1 MRRLLSL
8 LLLVTTASGV
18 SAECTQAEFADRW
31 DFFAQGVS
39 CQFYLDEQGELYKA
53 RCDQLF
59 GSLAD
64 QYVISPSGRISVN
77 SYCRVSGSIIV
88 DVFDQEGGSLVQDLA
103 WNLVGRANLDKSLI
117 EGESESNYIGFYSS
131 CRGSDDGN
139 CYIHFS
145 MVKY

>member
-1 MRRLLSL
+1 MRKFVILIL
-8 LLLVTTASGV
+8 LLSGV
-18 SAECTQAEFADRW
+18 STASADCKQADLNDRW

-39 CQFYLDEQGELYKA
+39 CQFYLDEEGELYKA

-64 QYVISPSGRISVN
+64 EYVISPSGRISVN
-77 SYCRVSGSIIV
+77 RYCRVSGSIIV
-88 DVFDQEGGSLVQDLA
+88 DVFDQGGASLVQDLT
-103 WNLVGRANLDKSLI
+103 WTLVGRANLDKNLI

-131 CRGSDDGN
+131 CRGSDEGN

>member
-8 LLLVTTASGV
+8 LLLVCAAS
-18 SAECTQAEFADRW
+18 SAGADCTQTEFADRW

-39 CQFYLDEQGELYKA
+39 CQFYLDEDGKLYKA
-53 RCDQLF
+53 RCDHLF

-77 SYCRVSGSIIV
+77 KYCRVSGSIIV
-88 DVFDQEGGSLVQDLA
+88 DVFDQGGAPLVQDLT
-103 WNLVGRANLDKSLI
+103 WTLVGRANLDKSII

-131 CRGSDDGN
+131 CRGSDDGL